1 MCVDNNSNKALAHLV
16 AIGAWCRAAYQ
27 IKRYSEGNIDFERSS
42 YPFDWT
48 ITSFRSLRACLSLEF
63 DPTDILGSEGI
74 ISSFAGSG
82 QCASTGLIFHHSLQ
96 PSVIRELGFFPEGT
110 VIPFK
115 DDQDV
120 VLNARTRF
128 AHTYAKL
135 LALRDIRT
143 PLVFVRWQRFGMPDV
158 KAPEVFEGE
167 SADALVAVLS
177 EFLGHE
183 NFRLLTVQSRVDT
196 SATGPIA
203 DPIRSKSEYGCVTQY
218 AITERFGWN
227 GQANKGYRGDDHSW
241 TALLDDFFSAPRSS

>member
-1 MCVDNNSNKALAHLV
+1 
-16 AIGAWCRAAYQ
+16 
-27 IKRYSEGNIDFERSS
+27 
-42 YPFDWT
+42 
-48 ITSFRSLRACLSLEF
+48 
-63 DPTDILGSEGI
+63 
-74 ISSFAGSG
+74 
-82 QCASTGLIFHHSLQ
+82 
-96 PSVIRELGFFPEGT
+96 
-110 VIPFK
+110 
-115 DDQDV
+115 
-120 VLNARTRF
+120 
-128 AHTYAKL
+128 
-135 LALRDIRT
+135 
-143 PLVFVRWQRFGMPDV
+143 MPDV